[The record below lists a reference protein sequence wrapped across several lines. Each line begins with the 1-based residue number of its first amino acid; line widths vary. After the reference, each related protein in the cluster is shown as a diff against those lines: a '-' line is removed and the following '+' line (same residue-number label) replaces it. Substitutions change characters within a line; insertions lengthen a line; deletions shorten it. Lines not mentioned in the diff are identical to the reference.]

1 MLTLVTNNPQ
11 TTRGGFRGGKRGG
24 ARGGSR
30 GGAKRGGARG
40 AAKPEVNDKTSHLC
54 KRL

>member
-1 MLTLVTNNPQ
+1 MLTLVTNNLKLPEVDSEVV
-11 TTRGGFRGGKRGG
+11 RGG